1 MKRKASL
8 ELALNVLVVVL
19 SLLALTL
26 VVLATY
32 QFKDTVPVYRGF

>member
-19 SLLALTL
+19 SLLALLL

>member
-1 MKRKASL
+1 MKPKTNL
-8 ELALNVLVVVL
+8 DLALNFLVVAL

>member
-1 MKRKASL
+1 MKRKANLDLVLSI
-8 ELALNVLVVVL
+8 LVVVL